1 MVRAKRS
8 IPKPNNRS
16 NYELSRETEKNVYIE
31 VFISLLQFR
40 LQTSRKRVVV
50 AQFQYPNNSFNM
62 ASFWLNDWKAID
74 FFRAELKLPWSSYF
88 SNLLKRRPWLVKRRC
103 TTACDSYPRA
113 RALRASAADPDLIP
127 SKGSTDVDFFCRFLA
142 NSRQ

>member
-62 ASFWLNDWKAID
+62 ASFWLND
-74 FFRAELKLPWSSYF
+74 
-88 SNLLKRRPWLVKRRC
+88 
-103 TTACDSYPRA
+103 
-113 RALRASAADPDLIP
+113 
-127 SKGSTDVDFFCRFLA
+127 
-142 NSRQ
+142 